1 MAKGD
6 YISMVKAEDS
16 ILRQSLWCYVVVLVL
31 MKEDEE
37 EERG

>member
-6 YISMVKAEDS
+6 YILMVKAEDS
-16 ILRQSLWCYVVVLVL
+16 ILRQSLWCCVVVTN
-31 MKEDEE
+31 EDEE